1 MGPYG
6 SKTAIEHQTFDGSL
20 TFWPD
25 TRSKKDKMEI
35 FNPPWNRHLA
45 GFVMGP
51 KKITFPPFKPKL
63 WWLKVKS
70 IKKGLNF
77 KKSALEPLKIKI
89 FRAKTISPTYLGINL
104 GIYDQKVQIWR
115 GVKKDKWA

>member
-1 MGPYG
+1 MVTSRLGPLRVQ
-6 SKTAIEHQTFDGSL
+6 KRTKLKFL
-20 TFWPD
+20 T
-25 TRSKKDKMEI
+25 
-35 FNPPWNRHLA
+35 PPWNRHLA
-45 GFVMGP
+45 GLVMGP

-104 GIYDQKVQIWR
+104 GIYDQKVQIWT
-115 GVKKDKWA
+115 GPQKDKWT